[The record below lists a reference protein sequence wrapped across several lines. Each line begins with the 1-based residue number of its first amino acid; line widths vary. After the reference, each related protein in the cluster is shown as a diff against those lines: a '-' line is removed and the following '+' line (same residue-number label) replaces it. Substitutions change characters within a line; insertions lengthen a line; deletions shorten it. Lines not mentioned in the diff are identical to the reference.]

1 MGGGGFGLDS
11 VNSLRNNRSLLKDK
25 GRFKSREN
33 YFISLEKSKS
43 YKKAPFSKLRG
54 THYKTYKNSY
64 YGFIFKIF
72 YLILTLIL
80 IFAIM
85 LQIYYL

>member
-33 YFISLEKSKS
+33 YF
-43 YKKAPFSKLRG
+43 Y
-54 THYKTYKNSY
+54 
-64 YGFIFKIF
+64 FIRKE
-72 YLILTLIL
+72 
-80 IFAIM
+80 
-85 LQIYYL
+85 